1 MKMYKAIKNIKR
13 LALKEKIIIIMMTF
27 TSNEKS
33 SQKLLQN
40 FSKIFFIQTQQQ
52 CRTYYQSHKKENL
65 NFAIVSPIVPNS
77 KVETSSLDRQK
88 MKVW

>member
-33 SQKLLQN
+33 SQKSLQN
-40 FSKIFFIQTQQQ
+40 FSKIFFIQTQQ